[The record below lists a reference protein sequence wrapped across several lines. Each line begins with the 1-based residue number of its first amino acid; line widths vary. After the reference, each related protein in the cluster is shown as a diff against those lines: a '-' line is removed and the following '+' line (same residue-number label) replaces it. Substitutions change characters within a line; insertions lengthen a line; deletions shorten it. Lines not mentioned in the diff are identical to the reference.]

1 MREIEREGAH
11 NERNTERN
19 TTRQGGKR
27 EEKKKKEKNSGVG
40 ANVDRKVLDKKN
52 QPRKPNEIKN
62 WKPSDINLADKR
74 EAKVVGAAWWW
85 NLSGSLELY
94 IILQQSAK
102 VWPAFATHFISC
114 QLAILVMAK
123 VS

>member
-74 EAKVVGAAWWW
+74 EAKVVGAA
-85 NLSGSLELY
+85 
-94 IILQQSAK
+94 
-102 VWPAFATHFISC
+102 
-114 QLAILVMAK
+114 
-123 VS
+123 